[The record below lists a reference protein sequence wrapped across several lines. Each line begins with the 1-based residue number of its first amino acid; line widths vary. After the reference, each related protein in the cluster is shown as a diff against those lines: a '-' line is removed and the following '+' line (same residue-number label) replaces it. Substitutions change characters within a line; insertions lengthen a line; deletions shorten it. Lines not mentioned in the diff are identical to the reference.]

1 MTDDLYFLPL
11 LAEALEQKNSKAALR
26 EAFIKIQEMG
36 EKSPYKQGFLQFKRF
51 IASVRDFSE
60 KPFSLPEDI
69 PPELIR
75 DLLLPLATGLFEGDQ
90 KEDQALRDLI
100 NSRPA
105 WKEEFEN
112 LQAEASKSEATHESL
127 KIILMRDDEIICS
140 VSIESPR
147 TTKMIKNVK
156 PGHYELK
163 LDTGRVIWEGRLSEE
178 DLLWTYAFP
187 HEDLAL
193 AADTGDAVLRMSREI
208 KLLNGEV
215 ILRVYPEIES
225 GRIEM
230 EVRDYQTWPQQ

>member
-1 MTDDLYFLPL
+1 MTDDMYFLPL
-11 LAEALEQKNSKAALR
+11 LAEALHQKNPKAALR
-26 EAFIKIQEMG
+26 EAFTKIQELG
-36 EKSPYKQGFLQFKRF
+36 GKPAYKQGFLQFKRF

-60 KPFSLPEDI
+60 KPFSLPDNF
-69 PPELIR
+69 PQELVR
-75 DLLLPLATGLFEGDQ
+75 DLLLPLAIGLFEDDQ
-90 KEDQALRDLI
+90 KEEQALRDLI
-100 NSRPA
+100 NSIPA

-112 LQAEASKSEATHESL
+112 LQAEASKSEATDGPL

-140 VSIESPR
+140 VPIESSR
-147 TTKMIKNVK
+147 ITTMIKNVK
-156 PGHYELK
+156 PGSYELK

-193 AADTGDAVLRMSREI
+193 AADTGDAVLRVSREI

-230 EVRDYQTWPQQ
+230 EVRN